1 MAGRILIKRMA
12 MAGLAAGI
20 LVTLSG
26 CWVLFSPVFFKD
38 KALENAVRKALG
50 RPFGLLTTRDLRK
63 LGELQASGLGI
74 TDLSGLEYCESL
86 TVLNLRGNAITSI
99 TPLNNLRNLVRL
111 DLGENKIRNIEPIAG
126 MILLEELILYGDEN
140 EIVDWSPLRANV
152 LAGGLGAGN
161 TVVLPTKT
169 TLDSSGNPLS
179 NFSDTQAVL
188 LNAGVNVIYG
198 SPSGDTGTG
207 TTSASAK

>member
-1 MAGRILIKRMA
+1 MAGKLLLKRMA
-12 MAGLAAGI
+12 MAGVAAGI
-20 LVTLSG
+20 LLSISG

-63 LGELQASGLGI
+63 LGELQAAGLGI

-86 TVLNLRGNAITSI
+86 TVLNLRGNAVSSI
-99 TPLNNLRNLVRL
+99 SPLNNLKNLVRL
-111 DLGENKIRNIEPIAG
+111 DLGENKIKNIEPVAG
-126 MILLEELILYGDEN
+126 MLLLQELILYGDEN
-140 EIVDWSPLRANV
+140 EVVDWNPLRSNV
-152 LAGGLGAGN
+152 LAGGLGAGD

-169 TLDSSGNPLS
+169 TIDSSGNPLA
-179 NFSDTQAVL
+179 NFADTQVVL

-198 SPSGDTGTG
+198 SPSGDSGSG
-207 TTSASAK
+207 SSTTQ

>member
-1 MAGRILIKRMA
+1 MAGKILLKRMA
-12 MAGLAAGI
+12 MAGVAAAI

-50 RPFGLLTTRDLRK
+50 RPFGLLTTRNLRQ

-86 TVLNLRGNAITSI
+86 TVLNLRGNAVASI
-99 TPLNNLRNLVRL
+99 TPLNNLKNLVRL
-111 DLGENKIRNIEPIAG
+111 DLGENKIKNIEPIAG
-126 MILLEELILYGDEN
+126 MLLLEELILYGDEN
-140 EIVDWSPLRANV
+140 EIVDWNPLRANV

-169 TLDSSGNPLS
+169 TIDSSGNPLS
-179 NFSDTQAVL
+179 NFTETQAVL

-198 SPSGDTGTG
+198 SPSGTG
-207 TTSASAK
+207 TTSDSAQ